1 MRKIER
7 KYENPIDNVLLDIIE
22 AVSPT
27 FYKLG
32 FNANGITTLS
42 LIFGLLSIF
51 FLYKGS
57 IYLFMISYLISYF
70 FDCMDGYFA
79 RRYKC
84 VSKFGDY
91 YDHIKDA
98 CVFIG
103 IIIVVFL
110 KYRCSH
116 ITIFVSS
123 ILLVLGFF
131 LMNMHLGCQEKIY
144 SKTKC
149 DESPS
154 LDKLKNICPGD
165 PENSIKYLRYFG
177 TGTYNLFFIIVIFIV
192 HRICKIK

>member
-57 IYLFMISYLISYF
+57 IYLFMISYSISYF

-79 RRYKC
+79 RRYKF

-91 YDHIKDA
+91 YDHIKDMS
-98 CVFIG
+98 VFIG
-103 IIIVVFL
+103 LLIIIFL
-110 KYRCSH
+110 KYRCSP
-116 ITIFVSS
+116 ITLIIGTIVLVVFS
-123 ILLVLGFF
+123 II
-131 LMNMHLGCQEKIY
+131 MNMYLGCQEKIY
-144 SKTKC
+144 AKTKS
-149 DESPS
+149 DESPT
-154 LDKLKNICPGD
+154 LEHLKNTCPGD

-177 TGTYNLFFIIVIFIV
+177 TGTYAILFIIIVFIV
-192 HRICKIK
+192 HRVCKIK

>member
-57 IYLFMISYLISYF
+57 IYLFMISYSISYF

-79 RRYKC
+79 RRYKF

-91 YDHIKDA
+91 YDHIKDVT
-98 CVFIG
+98 VFIG
-103 IIIVVFL
+103 ILIVIFL
-110 KYRCSH
+110 KYRCSP
-116 ITIFVSS
+116 ITLIIGTIVLVVFS
-123 ILLVLGFF
+123 II
-131 LMNMHLGCQEKIY
+131 MNMYLGCQEKIY

-177 TGTYNLFFIIVIFIV
+177 TGTYAVLFIITVFIV
-192 HRICKIK
+192 HKVCKIK

>member
-42 LIFGLLSIF
+42 LVFGLLSIF

-57 IYLFMISYLISYF
+57 IYLFMISYSISYF

-84 VSKFGDY
+84 VSKIGDY
-91 YDHIKDA
+91 YDHIKDVT
-98 CVFIG
+98 VFIG
-103 IIIVVFL
+103 VLIVVFL
-110 KYRCSH
+110 RYRCSP
-116 ITIFVSS
+116 ITLIIGTIV
-123 ILLVLGFF
+123 LVVFF
-131 LMNMHLGCQEKIY
+131 IIMNMYLGCQEKIY
-144 SKTKC
+144 AKTKS
-149 DESPS
+149 DESPT
-154 LDKLKNICPGD
+154 LEHLKNTCPGD

-177 TGTYNLFFIIVIFIV
+177 TGTYAVLFIITVFIV
-192 HRICKIK
+192 HKVCKIK

>member
-91 YDHIKDA
+91 YDHIKDM
-98 CVFIG
+98 CVTIG
-103 IIIVVFL
+103 VLIVVFL
-110 KYRCSH
+110 RYRCSP
-116 ITIFVSS
+116 ITLMVATIFL
-123 ILLVLGFF
+123 ILGCII
-131 LMNMHLGCQEKIY
+131 MNMHLGCQEKIY
-144 SKTKC
+144 SKTKS

-154 LDKLKNICPGD
+154 LDKLKNVCPGD

-192 HRICKIK
+192 HKVCKIK

>member
-57 IYLFMISYLISYF
+57 IYLFMISYSISYF

-79 RRYKC
+79 RQYKC

-91 YDHIKDA
+91 YDHIKDVT
-98 CVFIG
+98 VFIG
-103 IIIVVFL
+103 ILIIIFL
-110 KYRCSH
+110 KYRCSA
-116 ITIFVSS
+116 ITLTALTIV
-123 ILLVLGFF
+123 LVLFF
-131 LMNMHLGCQEKIY
+131 IIMNMHLGCQEKIY

-165 PENSIKYLRYFG
+165 PEKSIKYLRYFG
-177 TGTYNLFFIIVIFIV
+177 TGTYNLLFIIIVFIV
-192 HRICKIK
+192 HKVCKIK